1 MNVHAK
7 YRDTPDQEFT
17 VQLANTLHL
26 TPGAA
31 DEWLGIF
38 LLRYAERRHATSE
51 HGAREAEAPRVP
63 VPGQAPH
70 EHAAA

>member
-7 YRDTPDQEFT
+7 YRDTPDREFT

-26 TPGAA
+26 TSGAA
-31 DEWLGIF
+31 DEWLGIL
-38 LLRYAERRHATSE
+38 LLRNAERRHVASG
-51 HGAREAEAPRVP
+51 HGAHAAEALRVSVPGEAPR
-63 VPGQAPH
+63 